1 MGTEDGEKLIVRES
15 FAMFFGGGKI
25 FFVQLDGLHDHK
37 ALVMEKFERDMQTLK
52 KPSAPSQMGLHLK
65 DTAVDKE
72 MVQSMLLQMNSP
84 GQHMQ
89 KVAIVGLKWPDKRLF
104 KRLLRDMDPP
114 ARYAFDFFEDYEQA
128 KMWLVK

>member
-1 MGTEDGEKLIVRES
+1 MGTETGEKLIVRES
-15 FAMFFGGGKI
+15 FAMFYGGGKI

-37 ALVMEKFERDMQTLK
+37 ALVMEKFERDMETLK

-65 DTAVDKE
+65 DTVIGRE
-72 MVQSMLLQMNSP
+72 MMQSMLLQMNGP
-84 GQHMQ
+84 DQHMQ
-89 KVAIVGLKWPDKRLF
+89 KVAIVGLRWQDKRLF

-114 ARYAFDFFEDYEQA
+114 ARFICGFFEDFEQG

>member
-1 MGTEDGEKLIVRES
+1 MGANDGKKLIVRES

-25 FFVQLDGLHDHK
+25 FFVQLDGLYDNK

-65 DTAVDKE
+65 DTVVDRD
-72 MVQSMLLQMNSP
+72 MAQSMLLQMNGP

-89 KVAIVGLKWPDKRLF
+89 KVAIVGLKWLDKRLF
-104 KRLLRDMDPP
+104 KRLIRDMDPP
-114 ARYAFDFFEDYEQA
+114 ARYALDFFEDYEQA
-128 KMWLVK
+128 KIWLVK